1 MHKKGVNLSSLAI
14 GGRAPI
20 ERAQQTAHRA
30 QTGFLYSYAFVMLIG
45 IAVFI
50 TWFMIG

>member
-1 MHKKGVNLSSLAI
+1 MIDGFGADGWSELVAVGS
-14 GGRAPI
+14 
-20 ERAQQTAHRA
+20 ETAHRA